1 MPIEQKNTLSQV
13 FVKGNDYGTEEWCKQ
28 LLQNVTSRKLDN
40 VNAFVGVIRF
50 PSDDFLDHHLNQHQ
64 TIQFQN
70 SVYVGYMDML
80 LPKPDISGVN
90 LGYSK
95 LTFNLSGETR
105 TFIQLCY
112 GTLSLPADK
121 AAFRSYVLSQ
131 YPTANA
137 DLVFSRNLMQYLTD
151 VQLSGSYLQKN
162 GSNFIPLVTETF
174 TPTIEFEFL
183 VSGYKCLLL

>member
-50 PSDDFLDHHLNQHQ
+50 PSDDFLDHQLNQHQ
-64 TIQFQN
+64 TTQFQN

-80 LPKPDISGVN
+80 LPDLETVGNNI
-90 LGYSK
+90 GYSR
-95 LTFNLSGETR
+95 LTFNLSGVNR

-112 GTLSLPADK
+112 GTLTAPADM
-121 AAFRSYVLSQ
+121 AAFKQFVLSQ
-131 YPTANA
+131 FDEVAEG
-137 DLVFSRNLMQYLTD
+137 LVFSRNCMQYLTD
-151 VQLSGSYLQKN
+151 IRLSGSYYVQN
-162 GSNFIPLVTETF
+162 GAGFDPVLTGSFIP
-174 TPTIEFEFL
+174 TIQFELL